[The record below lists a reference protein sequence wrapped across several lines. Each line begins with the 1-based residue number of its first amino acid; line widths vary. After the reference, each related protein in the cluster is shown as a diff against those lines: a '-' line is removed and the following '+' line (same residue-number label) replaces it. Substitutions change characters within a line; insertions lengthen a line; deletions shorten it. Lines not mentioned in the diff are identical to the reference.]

1 MKLAVKITFILGAF
15 CFLMLNSGCSKK
27 HPAPPSITDQQ
38 IALLTKATWKVTDA
52 KLDGVS
58 QMADYSTFTITFT
71 KTDATH
77 IHAKTAN
84 RTGTK
89 YPWAVESDLTF
100 DATNPATTLNRD
112 DTPVPVII
120 TYSVTADLLQMSFDY
135 NGPGFNA
142 RTSVVTGQ
150 WTFSFGH

>member
-58 QMADYSTFTITFT
+58 QMADYGTFTFTFT

-77 IHAKTAN
+77 LHVKTAG

-89 YPWAVESDLTF
+89 YPWAADTNNLTF
-100 DATNPATTLNRD
+100 DAANPATTLNRD
-112 DTPVPVII
+112 DGVVI
-120 TYSVTADLLQMSFDY
+120 TYSATADLLQMSFDY

-142 RTSVVTGQ
+142 RTSIVTGQ
-150 WTFSFGH
+150 WTYSCSH